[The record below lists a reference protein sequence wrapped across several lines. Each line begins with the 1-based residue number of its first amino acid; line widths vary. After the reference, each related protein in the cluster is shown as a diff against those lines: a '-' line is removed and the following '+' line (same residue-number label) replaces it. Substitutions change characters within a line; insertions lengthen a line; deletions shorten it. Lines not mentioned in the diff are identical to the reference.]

1 MNKFQSEYKSRLC
14 TADEAIAQLSNGE
27 LIVYGMSISQPPA
40 LLAAVADRAREEK
53 LEGIKIYSFLPLKHA
68 LDTVLDPYLADCV
81 QNLSWFVGGAD
92 RNLVKTGL
100 TYHVPTYLHQIPRL
114 CRDFMEIDTVI
125 TTVSPMDKSGYFTF
139 GTNNDYISTAARHCK
154 RLIVEVNE
162 NMPRVF
168 GDSLLHIS
176 EVDLVIENTVPLI
189 ELPAPPPRP
198 EDDIIGPVLA
208 DMVPDGATI
217 QLGIGGLPNAVT
229 RYLSNH
235 KDLGIHTELLTP
247 GMIDLLEQGVI
258 TGRRKNI
265 HPLKNVFT
273 TSAGT
278 KRMYDFMN
286 DNPSMESYPA
296 SYVCN
301 PSVIARNNNM
311 IAINAILE
319 VDLLGQANAE
329 YLAGTTYSGTGGQLD
344 FIRGA
349 FDSRGGKAILAF
361 YSTAKGGEISRVVP
375 QLKQGSIVTTPR
387 NDTYFLVTEYGV
399 ANLKGKST
407 KERALAIINLAHP
420 RYQEELLRAAENMYI
435 I

>member
-1 MNKFQSEYKSRLC
+1 MNAYQSEYRSRLT
-14 TADEAIAQLSNGE
+14 TAAGAIEPIANGE
-27 LIVYGMSISQPPA
+27 TIVYGMSVSQPPA
-40 LLAAVADRAREEK
+40 LLAALADRARDDK
-53 LEGIKIYSFLPLKHA
+53 LHGIRLYSFLPLKHA
-68 LDTVLDPYLADCV
+68 LDTVLDPYLADCI

-92 RNLVKTGL
+92 RNLIKTGL

-139 GTNNDYISTAARHCK
+139 GTANDYISTATRHCK

-168 GDSLLHIS
+168 GESLLHVS
-176 EVDLVIENTVPLI
+176 EIDLIVENTVPLI
-189 ELPAPPPRP
+189 EMPPPDPRP
-198 EDDIIGPVLA
+198 EDEIIGPMLA
-208 DMVPDGATI
+208 EMVPDGGTI
-217 QLGIGGLPNAVT
+217 QLGIGGLPNAIT
-229 RYLSNH
+229 RYLTNH
-235 KDLGIHTELLTP
+235 KDIGVHTELLTE
-247 GMIDLLEQGVI
+247 GMIDLIEKGVI
-258 TGRRKNI
+258 TGKRKNL
-265 HPLKNVFT
+265 HPRKNVFT
-273 TSAGT
+273 TASGT
-278 KRMYDFMN
+278 RRMYEFMD

-296 SYVCN
+296 SYVCS
-301 PSVIARNNNM
+301 PTVIARNDNM
-311 IAINAILE
+311 IAVNAILE

-329 YLAGTTYSGTGGQLD
+329 YLGGTTYSGTGGQLD

-349 FDSRGGKAILAF
+349 FDSRGGKAILTF
-361 YSTAKGGEISRVVP
+361 YSTAKGGKLSRIVP

-387 NDTYFLVTEYGV
+387 NDSFYLVTEYGV

-420 RYQEELLRAAENMYI
+420 RFREELMRAAENMYI

>member
-1 MNKFQSEYKSRLC
+1 MNAYQSEYKSRLT
-14 TADEAIAQLSNGE
+14 TAADAVEPIANGE
-27 LIVYGMSISQPPA
+27 TIVYGMSVSQPPA
-40 LLAAVADRAREEK
+40 LLAALADRARDDK
-53 LEGIKIYSFLPLKHA
+53 LHGIRLYSFLPLKHA
-68 LDTVLDPYLADCV
+68 LDTVLDPYLADCI

-92 RNLVKTGL
+92 RNLIKTGL

-139 GTNNDYISTAARHCK
+139 GTSNDYISTATRHCK

-168 GDSLLHIS
+168 GESLLHVS
-176 EVDLVIENTVPLI
+176 EVDLIVENTVPMI
-189 ELPAPPPRP
+189 EMPPPDPRP
-198 EDDIIGPVLA
+198 EDEIIGPMLA
-208 DMVPDGATI
+208 EMVPDGGTI
-217 QLGIGGLPNAVT
+217 QLGIGGLPNAIT
-229 RYLSNH
+229 RYLTNH
-235 KDLGIHTELLTP
+235 KDIGVHTELLTE
-247 GMIDLLEQGVI
+247 GMIDLIEKGVI
-258 TGRRKNI
+258 TGKRKNL
-265 HPLKNVFT
+265 HPRKNVFT
-273 TSAGT
+273 TAAGT
-278 KRMYDFMN
+278 RRMYEFMD

-296 SYVCN
+296 SYVCS
-301 PSVIARNNNM
+301 PTVIARNDNM
-311 IAINAILE
+311 IAVNAILE

-329 YLAGTTYSGTGGQLD
+329 YLSGTTYSGTGGQLD

-349 FDSRGGKAILAF
+349 FDSRGGKAILTF
-361 YSTAKGGEISRVVP
+361 YSTAKGGKLSRIVP

-387 NDTYFLVTEYGV
+387 NDAFYLVTEYGV

-420 RYQEELLRAAENMYI
+420 RYREELMREAENMYI

>member
-1 MNKFQSEYKSRLC
+1 MNAYQSEYKSRLT
-14 TADEAIAQLSNGE
+14 TAADAVEQIANGE
-27 LIVYGMSISQPPA
+27 TIVYGMSVSQPPA
-40 LLAAVADRAREEK
+40 LLAALADRARDDK
-53 LEGIKIYSFLPLKHA
+53 LHGIRLYSFLPLKHA
-68 LDTVLDPYLADCV
+68 LDTVLDPYLADCI

-92 RNLVKTGL
+92 RNLIKTGL

-139 GTNNDYISTAARHCK
+139 GTANDYISTATRHCK

-168 GDSLLHIS
+168 GESLLHVS
-176 EVDLVIENTVPLI
+176 EVDLIVENTVDLI
-189 ELPAPPPRP
+189 EMPPPAPRP
-198 EDDIIGPVLA
+198 EDEIIGPMLA
-208 DMVPDGATI
+208 EMVPDGGTI
-217 QLGIGGLPNAVT
+217 QLGIGGLPNAIT
-229 RYLSNH
+229 RYLTNH
-235 KDLGIHTELLTP
+235 KDIGVHTELLTE
-247 GMIDLLEQGVI
+247 GMIDLIEKGVI
-258 TGRRKNI
+258 TGKRKNL
-265 HPLKNVFT
+265 HPRKNVFT
-273 TSAGT
+273 TASGT
-278 KRMYDFMN
+278 RRMYEFMD

-296 SYVCN
+296 SYVCS
-301 PSVIARNNNM
+301 PTVIARNDNM
-311 IAINAILE
+311 IAVNAILE

-329 YLAGTTYSGTGGQLD
+329 YLGGTTYSGTGGQLD

-349 FDSRGGKAILAF
+349 FDSRGGKAILTF
-361 YSTAKGGEISRVVP
+361 YSTAKGGKLSRIVP

-387 NDTYFLVTEYGV
+387 NDAFYLVTEYGV

-420 RYQEELLRAAENMYI
+420 RYREELMREAENMYI